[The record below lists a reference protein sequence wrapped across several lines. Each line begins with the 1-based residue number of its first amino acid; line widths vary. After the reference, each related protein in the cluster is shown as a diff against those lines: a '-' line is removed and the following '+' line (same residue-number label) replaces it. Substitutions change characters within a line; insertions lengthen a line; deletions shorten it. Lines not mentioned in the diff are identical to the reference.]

1 VDRWNVRSEL
11 DLGGEYP
18 SRLIHSEQESSKF
31 WRGSEQPI
39 GPSQP
44 RNKRSGEYAIECHC
58 KRDLGRGGA
67 AARLARRRPPRPLLR
82 ELDDHIL
89 KDIGL
94 NATRCSAKQ
103 PGVLG
108 IAVCF
113 IFAKRTIMS
122 TIEHLYAPAS
132 ACPSRN
138 AALDAGDNRDK
149 AIALRRRVAGSSFFS
164 AMQLLPAQRRRAM
177 RALYAFYREV
187 NDIADGDAS
196 RSLKQILLANWR
208 SEIGLLFAGRPQR
221 DVTRQLS
228 EAVHLYGLRCDDFL
242 AIIDGMDA
250 RTDIRAPSLAELDR
264 YCERTAVAIG
274 RISVRIFGETSPAGQ
289 RVAAELG
296 RALQLTDILC
306 DLAGDARLHRLYL
319 PRELL
324 HAHGIFATM
333 PSWVLAQPRLPDVCR
348 DLALLAEQH
357 YAAAGEAIA
366 ACPRSTMRPAAVML
380 AMYSAVLHE
389 LLARGW
395 RQLDE
400 PIRIPAWR
408 NLVLTMRHGLTGR

>member
-1 VDRWNVRSEL
+1 
-11 DLGGEYP
+11 
-18 SRLIHSEQESSKF
+18 
-31 WRGSEQPI
+31 
-39 GPSQP
+39 
-44 RNKRSGEYAIECHC
+44 
-58 KRDLGRGGA
+58 
-67 AARLARRRPPRPLLR
+67 
-82 ELDDHIL
+82 
-89 KDIGL
+89 
-94 NATRCSAKQ
+94 
-103 PGVLG
+103 
-108 IAVCF
+108 
-113 IFAKRTIMS
+113 
-122 TIEHLYAPAS
+122 
-132 ACPSRN
+132 
-138 AALDAGDNRDK
+138 
-149 AIALRRRVAGSSFFS
+149 
-164 AMQLLPAQRRRAM
+164 M
-177 RALYAFYREV
+177 RALYVFYREV
-187 NDIADGDAS
+187 DDIADGDAS

-208 SEIGLLFAGRPQR
+208 SEIGLLFAGRPQH

-228 EAVHLYGLRCDDFL
+228 KAVDLYGLRCDDFL

-250 RTDIRAPSLAELDR
+250 RADIRAPSFAELDR
-264 YCERTAVAIG
+264 HCERMAVAIG

-324 HAHGIFATM
+324 HAHDIFATM
-333 PSWVLAQPRLPDVCR
+333 PSWVLAQPALPDVCR
-348 DLALLAEQH
+348 DLALLAERH

-366 ACPRSTMRPAAVML
+366 ACPRWTMRPAAVVL
-380 AMYSAVLHE
+380 AMYRAVLHE